1 MKDLL
6 LYKVSILF
14 KPTCENKL
22 AFLFKIYSKYATKSI
37 EIRYFCSK
45 FKNKSHYFN
54 TFFKMSST
62 PLYEKEVS
70 IQVERRRAGVEL
82 IKIISDLWY
91 DKSIELVLFRNQLI
105 DKNVNEIINL
115 HEYAGEFVGKAISIF
130 DSVAIAKVIFELD
143 LPPSKLDIGKLS
155 YEFRLEN
162 ENYPDARHFV
172 LEKLKN
178 AKNFEEI
185 QPKDVVLYGFGRIGR
200 LLARELMSKSGK
212 GNQLRLRAI
221 VTRDKNDASS
231 LEKRASLLRYDSIH
245 GDFQGS
251 VIADFE
257 NKALIINGTTVHVIT
272 ANAPEDI
279 DYTQYGIE
287 KALIIDNTGA
297 FTNKEALSR
306 HLTSKGTE
314 KVLLTAPGKGI
325 PNIVHGVNQNE
336 YNPDEIAIF
345 SAASCTTNAI
355 TPILKAIEETL
366 GVVKG
371 HLETIHAYTN
381 DQNLVD
387 NMHQK
392 YRRGR
397 AAALNMVI
405 TETGA
410 GAAVAK
416 ALPSLEGKLT
426 SNAIRVPVP
435 NGSLVVLNLEV
446 LKKTSI
452 DGINAIM
459 KKYALEGELVEQ
471 IKYSLNNELVSSD
484 IVGTSAPAIY
494 DSNAT
499 IVSNDGQNIVLYIWY
514 DNEFGYSHQVIRLAK
529 YIAKVRRFTYY

>member
-1 MKDLL
+1 M
-6 LYKVSILF
+6 S
-14 KPTCENKL
+14 
-22 AFLFKIYSKYATKSI
+22 
-37 EIRYFCSK
+37 
-45 FKNKSHYFN
+45 N
-54 TFFKMSST
+54 TT
-62 PLYEKEVS
+62 VYEKE
-70 IQVERRRAGVEL
+70 IAFQADRRRAGVEL

-91 DKSIELVLFRNQLI
+91 DKSIEMVLFRNQLI
-105 DKNVNEIINL
+105 DRNVSDIINL
-115 HEYAGEFVGKAISIF
+115 HEYAGEFVGKPISVFDSAEIARAIS
-130 DSVAIAKVIFELD
+130 SLD
-143 LPPSKLDIGKLS
+143 LPPSKLDIGKLT
-155 YEFRLEN
+155 YEFHLEN
-162 ENYPDARHFV
+162 NNYNDAKSFV
-172 LEKLKN
+172 IDKLKE
-178 AKNFEEI
+178 AKNTKDI
-185 QPKDVVLYGFGRIGR
+185 HPKDVVLYGFGRIGR
-200 LLARELMSKSGK
+200 LLARELMSKMGK

-251 VIADFE
+251 VVADVA
-257 NKALIINGTTVHVIT
+257 NNALIINGTTVHIIT
-272 ANAPEDI
+272 ANQPEDI
-279 DYTQYGIE
+279 DYTAYEIHD
-287 KALIIDNTGA
+287 ALVIDNTGA
-297 FTNKEALSR
+297 FTTQEALAR
-306 HLTSKGTE
+306 HLTSKGCD
-314 KVLLTAPGKGI
+314 KVLLTAPGKGV

-336 YNPDEIAIF
+336 YNPDEVNIF

-355 TPILKAIEETL
+355 TPILKAVEDTL

-387 NMHQK
+387 NMHKK

-410 GAAVAK
+410 GSAVAK
-416 ALPSLEGKLT
+416 ALPSLAGKLT

-446 LKKTSI
+446 GKTTSVEEV
-452 DGINAIM
+452 NNIM

-484 IVGTSAPAIY
+484 IVGTSAPAIF

-499 IVSNDGQNIVLYIWY
+499 IVSADGKNIVLYVWY
-514 DNEFGYSHQVIRLAK
+514 DNEYGYSHQVIRLAK
-529 YIAKVRRFTYY
+529 YIAKVRRYTYY